1 MQVKASLKNLR
12 ISPRKVRLLA
22 NLVKGMNVN
31 EAKTQLKFSNKKS
44 SEPLLKLLESAIA
57 NAQNNFKL
65 KNDNLYISKLLVN
78 SCPMLKRWKP
88 RAMGRASAIRK
99 RVSSV
104 IMELSEKINEQKENN
119 TKKYQKNLAEVAGVA
134 QKNTGE
140 HIVKKE
146 EIKTKNLRKDQNDV
160 KANQNKIY

>member
-31 EAKTQLKFSNKKS
+31 EAKIQLKFSNKKS
-44 SEPLLKLLESAIA
+44 SEPLLKLLESAVA

-78 SCPMLKRWKP
+78 SRPMLKRWKP

-104 IMELSEKINEQKENN
+104 IMELDERGNEQKENN
-119 TKKYQKNLAEVAGVA
+119 IKNYQKNPAKTTSITRKNAEE
-134 QKNTGE
+134 QT
-140 HIVKKE
+140 IKKE
-146 EIKTKNLRKDQNDV
+146 KKKMR
-160 KANQNKIY
+160 

>member
-44 SEPLLKLLESAIA
+44 SEPLLKLLESAVA

-78 SCPMLKRWKP
+78 SRPMLKRWKP

-104 IMELSEKINEQKENN
+104 IIELSEKMNKQEESNEEN
-119 TKKYQKNLAEVAGVA
+119 YQNNLAETKNIT
-134 QKNTGE
+134 QKNTEE
-140 HIVKKE
+140 HIAKKKE
-146 EIKTKNLRKDQNDV
+146 
-160 KANQNKIY
+160 

>member
-31 EAKTQLKFSNKKS
+31 EAKIQLKFSNKKS

-65 KNDNLYISKLLVN
+65 KNGDLYISKLLVN

-88 RAMGRASAIRK
+88 RAMGRASTIRK

-104 IMELSEKINEQKENN
+104 IMELSEKINEQGESN
-119 TKKYQKNLAEVAGVA
+119 TKNYQNNLVKTIVAS

-140 HIVKKE
+140 HIARKE
-146 EIKTKNLRKDQNDV
+146 EIKTKNLRKDQ
-160 KANQNKIY
+160 K

>member
-1 MQVKASLKNLR
+1 MQVEASLKNLR

-57 NAQNNFKL
+57 DAQNNFKL
-65 KNDNLYISKLLVN
+65 KSDNLYISKLLVN

-99 RVSSV
+99 RVSSI
-104 IMELSEKINEQKENN
+104 IMELDERENEQKESNIKN
-119 TKKYQKNLAEVAGVA
+119 YQKNSAKTTSIA
-134 QKNTGE
+134 QKNAEEQT
-140 HIVKKE
+140 IKKE
-146 EIKTKNLRKDQNDV
+146 NAIT
-160 KANQNKIY
+160 